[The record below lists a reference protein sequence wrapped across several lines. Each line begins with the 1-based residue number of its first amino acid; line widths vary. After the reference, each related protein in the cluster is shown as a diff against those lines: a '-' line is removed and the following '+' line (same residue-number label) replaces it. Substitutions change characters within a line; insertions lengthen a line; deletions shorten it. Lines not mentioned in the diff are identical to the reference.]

1 MNKKAKIF
9 GLGCVLGLATVV
21 CLARAA
27 ETAPK
32 PVPPVLSV
40 REFELRSGVKP
51 ETFEAFVRQEVANVT
66 KDAAGMKIRILKGDR
81 GKRKGRYV
89 LLWEFDSVAS
99 RNAYFPKEG
108 GFASPAFREAWKKM
122 SSVMDKFSG
131 YVKEASAYTDYVV
144 VSE

>member
-1 MNKKAKIF
+1 
-9 GLGCVLGLATVV
+9 
-21 CLARAA
+21 
-27 ETAPK
+27 
-32 PVPPVLSV
+32 VPPVLSL
-40 REFELRSGVKP
+40 REYELRSGVKA
-51 ETFEAFVRQEVANVT
+51 ETFEAFVRQEMANVA

-81 GKRKGRYV
+81 GTRKGRYI

-108 GFASPAFREAWKKM
+108 GFASSAFRDAWKRM
-122 SSVMDKFSG
+122 SGVMDKFSS